1 MNYTLTVSGRAKL
14 PTQSI
19 QDFLNMGYPDIDVNL
34 LDSIF
39 GFSEERC
46 RIYGGRPYL
55 TPEITSSDLQW
66 MYERNIGFRIPLTSS
81 LVTEELY
88 KESIPFLEKH
98 HREGNSII
106 IVKNNLAKWI
116 RRDFP
121 LYKLEAS
128 VIKEI
133 SDVYTL
139 HKSLEI
145 YDTVVP
151 LPSAFNVNLELL
163 ASLDK
168 EVLSRLRLFLTTGCA
183 FKCPAKL
190 CYGYFSKLNRGDK
203 GLHFECSQKDPK
215 YMYEYDGN
223 NQRWDK
229 EPYLQ
234 LGINKFKMLRNHKAA
249 DLSFG
254 AKPNETKKTVK
265 ISAY

>member
-1 MNYTLTVSGRAKL
+1 MRYTLTVSGRAKTVSQ
-14 PTQSI
+14 PI
-19 QDFLNMGYPDIDVNL
+19 EDFLKMGFPDVDVGI

-39 GFSEERC
+39 GFSEDRC
-46 RIYGGRPYL
+46 RIYGGRPYIA
-55 TPEITSSDLQW
+55 PELSENDLQW
-66 MYERNIGFRIPLTSS
+66 MYNHNIGYRIPLTSS
-81 LVTEELY
+81 VVTEDLY

-139 HKSLEI
+139 HKALEL

-151 LPSAFNVNLELL
+151 LQSAFNVNLELL

-168 EVLSRLRLFLTTGCA
+168 EVLARMRLFLTTGCA

-190 CYGYFSKLNRGDK
+190 CYGYFSKFNRGDK
-203 GLHFECSQKDPK
+203 GLDFECSQKDPR
-215 YMYEYDGN
+215 YMYEYDGQ
-223 NQRWDK
+223 NQRWEV
-229 EPYLQ
+229 EPYLE
-234 LGINKFKMLRNHKAA
+234 LGINKFKMLRNHKPA
-249 DLSFG
+249 DLSLG
-254 AKPNETKKTVK
+254 KDAKSTVRL
-265 ISAY
+265 SAY

>member
-1 MNYTLTVSGRAKL
+1 MNYTITVSGRAKL
-14 PTQSI
+14 PTQNI
-19 QDFLNMGYPDIDVNL
+19 QDFLKSGYPDVNNNL

-39 GFSEERC
+39 GFTEDRC
-46 RIYGGRPYL
+46 RIYGGRPYIAAEL
-55 TPEITSSDLQW
+55 TENDLQW
-66 MYERNIGFRIPLTSS
+66 MYDHNIGYRIPLTSS
-81 LVTEELY
+81 VVTEDLY

-98 HREGNSII
+98 HKKGNSVI

-121 LYKLEAS
+121 LYSLEAS

-139 HKSLEI
+139 QKSLEL

-163 ASLDK
+163 SSLDK
-168 EVLSRLRLFLTTGCA
+168 ETIKRIRLFLTTGCA

-190 CYGYFSKLNRGDK
+190 CYGYFSKFNRGDK
-203 GLHFECSQKDPK
+203 GLDFECSQKDPR
-215 YMYEYDGN
+215 YMYQYDGQ
-223 NQRWDK
+223 NQRWEI

-234 LGINKFKMLRNHKAA
+234 LGFNKFKMLRNHKPAE
-249 DLSFG
+249 LSFG
-254 AKPNETKKTVK
+254 KQAESK
-265 ISAY
+265 IKLSAY

>member
-19 QDFLNMGYPDIDVNL
+19 EDFLKIGYPDVDVNL

-39 GFSEERC
+39 GFAEERC

-55 TPEITSSDLQW
+55 TPELTESDLEW
-66 MYERNIGFRIPLTSS
+66 MYARNIGFRIPLTSS
-81 LVTEELY
+81 VVTEDLY
-88 KESIPFLEKH
+88 KESIPFLEKY

-139 HKSLEI
+139 NKSLEL

-168 EVLSRLRLFLTTGCA
+168 ETINRLRLFLTTGCA

-190 CYGYFSKLNRGDK
+190 CYGYFSKFNRGDK
-203 GLHFECSQKDPK
+203 GLEFECSQKDPK
-215 YMYEYDGN
+215 YMYQYDGE
-223 NQRWDK
+223 NQRWEI

-234 LGINKFKMLRNHKAA
+234 LGFNKFKMLRNHKPAV
-249 DLSFG
+249 LSIG
-254 AKPNETKKTVK
+254 KDMKLPVK
-265 ISAY
+265 LSAY